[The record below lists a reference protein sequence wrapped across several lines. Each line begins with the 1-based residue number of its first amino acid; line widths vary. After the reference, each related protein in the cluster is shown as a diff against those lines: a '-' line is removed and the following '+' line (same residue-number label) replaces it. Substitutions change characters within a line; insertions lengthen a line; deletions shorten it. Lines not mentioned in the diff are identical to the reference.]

1 MNREMLE
8 ELAAVAV
15 PLAILV
21 LVLWLRSCGS

>member
-1 MNREMLE
+1 VNREKLE

-21 LVLWLRSCGS
+21 LVLCLRSCSS